1 MEMNCKLCQ
10 MQKKSNP
17 MLTIFLT
24 VFIDLLGVG
33 VLIPVMPLLLGD
45 PTSPYYLLPT
55 GWSTE
60 QGYVLLGLL
69 TAVFPLM
76 QFFATPILGQ
86 LSDKYGRK
94 DILLI
99 SLFGTS
105 LSYVLFA
112 YGIMSRNLPLLF
124 VSRALDGITGGNISV
139 AQAAIADIS
148 LPENRAKNFGL
159 IGMAFGLGFI
169 FGPFLG
175 GKLSDPTVQWWFN
188 AATPFWFAALLSSI
202 NGLSVGAFFTETH
215 KNPNREQKIHWLRS
229 LNNVKNAYDL
239 KEIRHL
245 FLTTFLFNS
254 GFTFFTTFFGVYL
267 ISKFA
272 YTQGQIG
279 DFFAVV
285 GLCIAFSQA
294 IVVRKA
300 AKRFKNDQI
309 LRISLLGTGLMIF
322 LHIVPA
328 AAWQLFIITP
338 FFAAFNGLSQ
348 ANLNA
353 LTSRSVGPEAQGRIM
368 GINTGIQALAQAI
381 PPIISGFVV
390 ASFAPSAS
398 IIVSAVLIICSG
410 VAFNLLHKKTA

>member
-1 MEMNCKLCQ
+1 M
-10 MQKKSNP
+10 KKSNP

-24 VFIDLLGVG
+24 VFVDLLGVG

-45 PTSPYYLLPT
+45 PTSPYYILPA
-55 GWSTE
+55 GWSLQ
-60 QGYVLLGLL
+60 QGYILLGLL

-105 LSYVLFA
+105 LSYVMFA
-112 YGIMSRNLPLLF
+112 YGVLTRNLPLLF
-124 VSRALDGITGGNISV
+124 ISRAFDGITGGNISV

-175 GKLSDPTVQWWFN
+175 GKLSDPSVQWWFN
-188 AATPFWFAALLSSI
+188 AATPFWFAALLSCI
-202 NGLSVGAFFTETH
+202 NGLSVGMFFPETL
-215 KNPNREQKIHWLRS
+215 KNPNKDLHISWFRS
-229 LNNVKNAYDL
+229 LNNLRNAYDL

-245 FLTTFLFNS
+245 FLTTFLFNG
-254 GFTFFTTFFGVYL
+254 GFTFFTTFFGVFL

-272 YTQGQIG
+272 YSQGQIG

-285 GLCIAFSQA
+285 GICIALSQA
-294 IVVRKA
+294 IIVRRA
-300 AKRFKNDQI
+300 AKKFREDQI
-309 LRISLLGTGLMIF
+309 LRVSLIATGMLIF
-322 LHIVPA
+322 LHILPNVS
-328 AAWQLFIITP
+328 WQLFLITP

-348 ANLNA
+348 ANLTA
-353 LTSRSVGPEAQGRIM
+353 LTSRSVGPEIQGKVM

-381 PPIISGFVV
+381 PPVISGFVA
-390 ASFAPSAS
+390 ASFAPAAS
-398 IIVSAVLIICSG
+398 IVVAAVLIICGG
-410 VAFNLLHKKTA
+410 VAFNLLHKRPA

>member
-169 FGPFLG
+169 FGSFLG
-175 GKLSDPTVQWWFN
+175 GKLSDPTVQ
-188 AATPFWFAALLSSI
+188 
-202 NGLSVGAFFTETH
+202 
-215 KNPNREQKIHWLRS
+215 
-229 LNNVKNAYDL
+229 
-239 KEIRHL
+239 
-245 FLTTFLFNS
+245 
-254 GFTFFTTFFGVYL
+254 
-267 ISKFA
+267 
-272 YTQGQIG
+272 
-279 DFFAVV
+279 
-285 GLCIAFSQA
+285 
-294 IVVRKA
+294 
-300 AKRFKNDQI
+300 
-309 LRISLLGTGLMIF
+309 
-322 LHIVPA
+322 
-328 AAWQLFIITP
+328 
-338 FFAAFNGLSQ
+338 
-348 ANLNA
+348 
-353 LTSRSVGPEAQGRIM
+353 
-368 GINTGIQALAQAI
+368 
-381 PPIISGFVV
+381 
-390 ASFAPSAS
+390 
-398 IIVSAVLIICSG
+398 
-410 VAFNLLHKKTA
+410 